1 MTTALALLC
10 RFEKTQSVQSSLTP
24 SSHTKKLPSD
34 TEHDFQITSESKHR
48 KIQIGW
54 LPHWSS
60 KINKVPHG
68 IQPNMQNK
76 FYNPN
81 QEGWISFAKPT
92 FLSPVT
98 LESLEAT
105 SSPAKKKTGKT
116 YVVCRLFFFPTELF
130 HPMESISRLENA
142 VTRSWTTVSYATGK
156 VPKGS
161 CLHFVRFLFCD
172 CHILEVCHLEVVVQF
187 STVYVSVF
195 VMYTTYC
202 MEIRLPQDF
211 TCLEFSSEG
220 FKARFKIFS
229 HLWLQ
234 IETNDMQIALI
245 FLFDL
250 FKYFHICSLLFLWF
264 CCMPR
269 ATLKKKRPRPS
280 HRLPKWLSKSR
291 ILSLEKDSD
300 ETIVVALKSRVCRI
314 LHLSPGRSKIF
325 DTVFQQPSS
334 VLRFLV
340 TLMKIHD

>member
-1 MTTALALLC
+1 MIATLIIQNQQGSSRHSTKHAKQILQP
-10 RFEKTQSVQSSLTP
+10 QSRRMDFFCQTNFFVTCHIGIIGSNF
-24 SSHTKKLPSD
+24 LPR
-34 TEHDFQITSESKHR
+34 Q
-48 KIQIGW
+48 
-54 LPHWSS
+54 
-60 KINKVPHG
+60 
-68 IQPNMQNK
+68 
-76 FYNPN
+76 
-81 QEGWISFAKPT
+81 
-92 FLSPVT
+92 
-98 LESLEAT
+98 
-105 SSPAKKKTGKT
+105 KKTGKT

>member
-105 SSPAKKKTGKT
+105 SSPAKKKQEKPTLFA
-116 YVVCRLFFFPTELF
+116 VCFFFQL
-130 HPMESISRLENA
+130 
-142 VTRSWTTVSYATGK
+142 
-156 VPKGS
+156 S
-161 CLHFVRFLFCD
+161 CFTQWNPL
-172 CHILEVCHLEVVVQF
+172 VVWR
-187 STVYVSVF
+187 T
-195 VMYTTYC
+195 
-202 MEIRLPQDF
+202 
-211 TCLEFSSEG
+211 
-220 FKARFKIFS
+220 
-229 HLWLQ
+229 
-234 IETNDMQIALI
+234 
-245 FLFDL
+245 
-250 FKYFHICSLLFLWF
+250 
-264 CCMPR
+264 
-269 ATLKKKRPRPS
+269 
-280 HRLPKWLSKSR
+280 
-291 ILSLEKDSD
+291 LSLDPEQRWATPRERYRKVAVYTSSD
-300 ETIVVALKSRVCRI
+300 FYFATAIY
-314 LHLSPGRSKIF
+314 
-325 DTVFQQPSS
+325 
-334 VLRFLV
+334 
-340 TLMKIHD
+340 

>member
-172 CHILEVCHLEVVVQF
+172 CHILYIWLRYVTWKLLYNLVQYTFRYLLCIQLIVWKFVCHKTLRVWSF
-187 STVYVSVF
+187 PPRDSRRVS
-195 VMYTTYC
+195 
-202 MEIRLPQDF
+202 
-211 TCLEFSSEG
+211 
-220 FKARFKIFS
+220 
-229 HLWLQ
+229 
-234 IETNDMQIALI
+234 
-245 FLFDL
+245 
-250 FKYFHICSLLFLWF
+250 KY
-264 CCMPR
+264 
-269 ATLKKKRPRPS
+269 
-280 HRLPKWLSKSR
+280 
-291 ILSLEKDSD
+291 
-300 ETIVVALKSRVCRI
+300 
-314 LHLSPGRSKIF
+314 
-325 DTVFQQPSS
+325 S
-334 VLRFLV
+334 VISGC
-340 TLMKIHD
+340 K